1 MKRNIGNILRTYPIT
16 FGAIFLLYAISLI
29 SAVFDGKLFISA
41 IEFAVSTIFAVIAF
55 FKVKKNFS
63 IVSSAV
69 KSVNE
74 SLDPKDTSNLYD
86 FPMPIL
92 IVDKSDTIIW
102 YNDLF
107 RETVIGEVEPDA
119 SNSEVFT
126 GGLKGV
132 ELRSKTSFEC
142 DLGDK
147 EYTVFVQTAKDGNGE
162 MTVLY
167 YADETELKDSLAML
181 RSNKPCVLLAVV
193 ESIEELSM
201 SLRNGEYM
209 AVSSDIERMIELW
222 FSKYLGV
229 FRKIGN
235 GRFIG
240 VMPEKEIAR
249 MFREKFH
256 IIDEVRNYTSNGKK
270 TGITLSIGI
279 GREDTVSKSESSAR
293 AALDMALGRGGD
305 QVASKTG
312 DKYDFYGGISE
323 APERR
328 TRAKTR
334 LIAESL
340 ADLIMA
346 SSDVLIMGHRFSDL
360 DSVGAGYGM
369 YMIARSLSKKA
380 HIVINE
386 NESLSTEL
394 VSYLKADKECFIN
407 SSVAEKVASR
417 DTLLIIC
424 DTQREGSVEAPAL
437 LKRAM
442 NIVIIDHHRKPT
454 DAIKNAVLMYHEPS
468 ASSASEM
475 VAELIQYIKNPDIV
489 DEKTANALLSG
500 ITLDTRGLLM
510 KTGVR
515 TYEAAAFLKSKG
527 ADPIKVKNF
536 LGIDIESQR
545 AKSTIIGNAERYNDF
560 VVSKSDI
567 VLKDIR
573 IIASQAA
580 DELLTI
586 NNVKAS
592 FVMYKA
598 GNSVNI
604 SARSLGS
611 VNVQLIMEELGGGG
625 HRTMSAVQ
633 LDGLSFKEAAEKLKN
648 AIDNYTL
655 KYKIDEKED

>member
-1 MKRNIGNILRTYPIT
+1 MKNKIGNTLRTYPIT
-16 FGAIFLLYAISLI
+16 FSAIFLLYVISLI
-29 SAVFDGKLFISA
+29 SAVFDGKILVSA
-41 IEFAVSTIFAVIAF
+41 VEFALSTVFAIIAF
-55 FKVKKNFS
+55 IKVKKNFKV
-63 IVSSAV
+63 VSSAV

-74 SLDPKDTSNLYD
+74 SINPKDTSNLYN
-86 FPMPIL
+86 FPMPTL
-92 IVDKSDTIIW
+92 IIDKNDNIIW

-107 RETVIGEVEPDA
+107 KEIVIGEVEPDI
-119 SNSEVFT
+119 SISEVFT
-126 GGLKGV
+126 GGLKGD

-147 EYTVFVQTAKDGNGE
+147 EYTVFVQTAKDRNGE
-162 MTVLY
+162 MVVLY
-167 YADETELKDSLAML
+167 YSDETELKNSIATFK
-181 RSNKPCVLLAVV
+181 SNQPCVLLAIV
-193 ESIEELSM
+193 ESIEEFSI
-201 SLRNGEYM
+201 SSKDSDYIS
-209 AVSSDIERMIELW
+209 VSSDIERMIELW

-229 FRKIGN
+229 FHKISG

-256 IIDEVRNYTSNGKK
+256 IVDDVRNYTKNGKK
-270 TGITLSIGI
+270 AGITLSIGI

-312 DKYDFYGGISE
+312 DKYDFYGGLSE

-334 LIAESL
+334 LVAESIV
-340 ADLIMA
+340 DLIGAA
-346 SSDVLIMGHRFSDL
+346 SDIIIMGHKFSDL

-369 YMIARSLSKKA
+369 YAIAKSFSKKA

-394 VSYLKADKECFIN
+394 IAYLKADKDCFI
-407 SSVAEKVASR
+407 SVSAAEKISSK

-424 DTQREGSVEAPAL
+424 DTQRERSVEAISL
-437 LKRAM
+437 LKKVM
-442 NIVIIDHHRKPT
+442 HIVIIDHHRKPT

-475 VAELIQYIKNPDIV
+475 VAELMQYIKNPNIV
-489 DEKTANALLSG
+489 DERTANALLAG

-536 LGIDIESQR
+536 LGIDIDSQR
-545 AKSTIIGNAERYNDF
+545 AKSAIIGNAEIYNDF
-560 VVSKSDI
+560 IVSKADI
-567 VLKDIR
+567 SSKDIR

-580 DELLTI
+580 DELLTV
-586 NNVKAS
+586 NSVKAS

-598 GNSVNI
+598 GDAVNI
-604 SARSLGS
+604 SARSLGGI
-611 VNVQLIMEELGGGG
+611 NVQLIMEELGGGG
-625 HRTMSAVQ
+625 HSTMSAAQ
-633 LDGLSFKEAAEKLKN
+633 LDGVSFKEAAEKLKI
-648 AIDNYTL
+648 AIDNYTR
-655 KYKIDEKED
+655 KYKSE

>member
-1 MKRNIGNILRTYPIT
+1 MKNKIGNTLRTYPIT
-16 FGAIFLLYAISLI
+16 FGAIFLLYVISLI
-29 SAVFDGKLFISA
+29 SAVFDGKILVSA
-41 IEFAVSTIFAVIAF
+41 VEFALSTVFAIIAF
-55 FKVKKNFS
+55 IKVKKNFKV
-63 IVSSAV
+63 VSSAV

-74 SLDPKDTSNLYD
+74 SINPKDTSNLYN
-86 FPMPIL
+86 FPMPTL
-92 IVDKSDTIIW
+92 IIDKNDNIIW

-107 RETVIGEVEPDA
+107 KEIVIGEVEPDI
-119 SNSEVFT
+119 SISEVFT
-126 GGLKGV
+126 GGLKGD

-147 EYTVFVQTAKDGNGE
+147 EYTVFVQTAKDRNGE
-162 MTVLY
+162 MVALY
-167 YADETELKDSLAML
+167 YSDETELKNSIATFK
-181 RSNKPCVLLAVV
+181 SNQPCVLLAIV
-193 ESIEELSM
+193 ESIEEFSI
-201 SLRNGEYM
+201 SSKDSDYIS
-209 AVSSDIERMIELW
+209 VSSDIERMIELW
-222 FSKYLGV
+222 FSRYLGV
-229 FRKIGN
+229 FHKIGS

-240 VMPEKEIAR
+240 VMPKKEIAR

-256 IIDEVRNYTSNGKK
+256 IVDDVRNYTKNGKK

-312 DKYDFYGGISE
+312 DKYDFYGGLSE

-334 LIAESL
+334 LIAESIV
-340 ADLIMA
+340 DLIGAA
-346 SSDVLIMGHRFSDL
+346 SDIIIMGHKFSDL

-369 YMIARSLSKKA
+369 YAIAKSFSKKA

-394 VSYLKADKECFIN
+394 IAYLKADKDCFI
-407 SSVAEKVASR
+407 SVSAAEKISSK

-424 DTQREGSVEAPAL
+424 DTQREKSVEAISL
-437 LKRAM
+437 LKKVM
-442 NIVIIDHHRKPT
+442 HIVIIDHHRKPT

-475 VAELIQYIKNPDIV
+475 VAELMQYIKNPNIV
-489 DEKTANALLSG
+489 DERTANALLAG

-536 LGIDIESQR
+536 LGIDIDSQR
-545 AKSTIIGNAERYNDF
+545 AKSAIIGNAEIYNDF
-560 VVSKSDI
+560 IVSKAEISS
-567 VLKDIR
+567 KDIR

-580 DELLTI
+580 DELLTV
-586 NNVKAS
+586 NRVKAS

-598 GNSVNI
+598 GDAVNI
-604 SARSLGS
+604 SARSLGDI
-611 VNVQLIMEELGGGG
+611 NVQLIMEELGGGG
-625 HRTMSAVQ
+625 HSTMSAAQ
-633 LDGLSFKEAAEKLKN
+633 LDGVSFKEAAEKLKI
-648 AIDNYTL
+648 AIDNYTR
-655 KYKIDEKED
+655 KYKSE

>member
-1 MKRNIGNILRTYPIT
+1 MKKNIVNILRIYPVT
-16 FGAIFLLYAISLI
+16 FGAIFLLYAISLV
-29 SAVFDGKLFISA
+29 SAVFDGKFLISA
-41 IEFAVSTIFAVIAF
+41 VEFAASTVFVCVAF
-55 FKVKKNFS
+55 FRVKKNFKV
-63 IVSSAV
+63 VSNAV
-69 KSVNE
+69 KSANE
-74 SLDPKDTSNLYD
+74 KLNPKDTSNLYN

-92 IVDKSDTIIW
+92 IVDKNDSVIW

-107 RETVIGEVEPDA
+107 KETVIGDVEPDA
-119 SNSEVFT
+119 SNGEIFT
-126 GGLKGV
+126 GGLKGR
-132 ELRSKTSFEC
+132 ELREKRSFEC

-147 EYTVFVQTAKDGNGE
+147 EYTVFVQTSKDRNGE
-162 MTVLY
+162 MVSLY
-167 YADETELKDSLAML
+167 YSDETELKDNLAMFK
-181 RSNKPCVLLAVV
+181 SNKPCVVLVVV
-193 ESIEELSM
+193 ESIEEFSI
-201 SLRNGEYM
+201 SFKDGEYM
-209 AVSSDIERMIELW
+209 SVSSDVERMIELW

-256 IIDEVRNYTSNGKK
+256 IVDDVRNYTNNGKK

-279 GREDTVSKSESSAR
+279 GREDTISKSESSAR

-312 DKYDFYGGISE
+312 DKYDFYGGLSE

-334 LIAESL
+334 LVAESVM
-340 ADLIMA
+340 DLIMA

-360 DSVGAGYGM
+360 DSVGSGYGM
-369 YMIARSLSKKA
+369 YSIAKSLLKKA

-386 NESLSTEL
+386 NESLSSEL
-394 VSYLKADKECFIN
+394 ISYLKADKECFIN
-407 SSVAEKVASR
+407 ASTAEKIASR

-424 DTQREGSVEAPAL
+424 DTQRESSVESIAL
-437 LKRAM
+437 LKKVL

-475 VAELIQYIKNPDIV
+475 VTEITQYIKNPNVV
-489 DEKTANALLSG
+489 DERTANALLAG

-545 AKSTIIGNAERYNDF
+545 AKSTIIGNAEKYKDF
-560 VVSKSDI
+560 VVSKADMSS
-567 VLKDIR
+567 KDIR
-573 IIASQAA
+573 IIAAQAA
-580 DELLTI
+580 DELLTV
-586 NNVKAS
+586 NSVKAS

-598 GNSVNI
+598 GNAVNI
-604 SARSLGS
+604 SARSLGGI
-611 VNVQLIMEELGGGG
+611 NVQLIMEELGGGG
-625 HRTMSAVQ
+625 HSTMSAAQ
-633 LDGLSFKEAAEKLKN
+633 LDGVSFKEAAEKLKT
-648 AIDNYTL
+648 AIDNYVR
-655 KYKIDEKED
+655 KYNLEQ